1 MEAVGIDTLQ
11 VVPPVVIIA
20 VTGRH
25 VKMGG
30 IDAVFL
36 HGADHL
42 RLVVF
47 GDRFNALKLSA
58 NFAQNL
64 FAEIQYGRG
73 DPQLCVYIM

>member
-1 MEAVGIDTLQ
+1 
-11 VVPPVVIIA
+11 
-20 VTGRH
+20 
-25 VKMGG
+25 MGG

-58 NFAQNL
+58 NFAQYA